1 MTGRQL
7 DNLRR
12 RDILNA
18 VNSSANHMGP
28 RERRERE
35 KETMRQEILDA
46 ARELFADEGYESVS
60 MRKIAEKI
68 EYSPTTIY
76 LYFEDKS
83 AVLFALCQETFS
95 RLVEANQKLSQDVSD
110 PLECLTKGL
119 KGYIRFG
126 LKYPNDYKVTFVMH
140 PPDIHKHMQPK
151 MEDSMGMRA
160 FSFITTL
167 VQACVE
173 EGKFKPVDVELT
185 SQALWAACHGI
196 TSLLIVHTRFP
207 WADHQ
212 KLIDQVVDTMIEGLK
227 A

>member
-1 MTGRQL
+1 
-7 DNLRR
+7 
-12 RDILNA
+12 
-18 VNSSANHMGP
+18 MGLK
-28 RERRERE
+28 ERRERE
-35 KETMRQEILDA
+35 KESMRQEILDA

-95 RLVEANQKLSQDVSD
+95 RLVEANQKLCQDVSD

-119 KGYIRFG
+119 KGYVRFG
-126 LKYPNDYKVTFVMH
+126 LKYPNHYKVTFVIH

-160 FSFITTL
+160 FSFIPTL
-167 VQACVE
+167 VSACIRD
-173 EGKFKPVDVELT
+173 GKFKPVDVDVT

-207 WADHQ
+207 WADND